1 MLSYLSILWAW
12 LVKSEEI
19 QLAKNRSTTYA
30 GVALGYFGLEKFIVE
45 ILPIKER
52 VCWVLGHFIYVWIGQ
67 DEQAPPKELKSI
79 RIGKFKLKW
88 KGAELILKIWLVA
101 SKKVID

>member
-1 MLSYLSILWAW
+1 MLGYLSLLWTW
-12 LVKSEEI
+12 LVKLEKI
-19 QLAKNRSTTYA
+19 QVAKTRSMTYA

-52 VCWVLGHFIYVWIGQ
+52 VCWALGHFIYVWVGQ

>member
-1 MLSYLSILWAW
+1 VLSYLSILWAW

-19 QLAKNRSTTYA
+19 QSAKNRSTTYA
-30 GVALGYFGLEKFIVE
+30 GVALSYFGLERFIAG

-52 VCWVLGHFIYVWIGQ
+52 VCWALGHFIYVWVGQ